1 MECKWGGKDNAFVKS
16 EEDSVGICYVDTENS
31 HKLQE
36 VRSKGNTAVQHHVP
50 WDGAVQDWVPL
61 SSS

>member
-16 EEDSVGICYVDTENS
+16 EEDSVGIWYVDTENS

-36 VRSKGNTAVQHHVP
+36 VRSKGNTAVQYHVP
-50 WDGAVQDWVPL
+50 WDGAAQDWVPL